1 MTTNSCG
8 SALPRFDFP
17 KPAAPRIT
25 ARAAKSLPTAAL
37 VATAAAT
44 YYMTYYMM
52 RQQYTYA
59 KAQHERAVES
69 LNEIKERGN
78 RTDEWV
84 KSETLWWTAF

>member
-1 MTTNSCG
+1 
-8 SALPRFDFP
+8 
-17 KPAAPRIT
+17 
-25 ARAAKSLPTAAL
+25 
-37 VATAAAT
+37 
-44 YYMTYYMM
+44 MTYYMM
-52 RQQYTYA
+52 RQQYTHA